1 MNRFMQERWSWV
13 EGTHSLRDELLNSLA
28 DADLAYTPGG
38 RAMPLGELIREFGE
52 TEHTYVQSFKTRVQD
67 WSYRHP
73 HPEIA
78 LSLDQLKAWFQGLD
92 ADLHAAL
99 SAFSDDDF
107 NQTVDRGGGFSL
119 PISLHLDVYLQAVLI
134 FLGKATIYLRVMD
147 RPLPGN
153 FRSWIG

>member
-1 MNRFMQERWSWV
+1 MNRLMQERWSWV
-13 EGTHSLRDELLNSLA
+13 EGTHSLRDELLNSLS
-28 DADLAYTPGG
+28 DADLSFNPGG
-38 RAMPLGELIREFGE
+38 RAMPLGDLIREFGE
-52 TEHTYVQSFKTRVQD
+52 TEHTYLHSFKTRTQD

-78 LSLDQLKAWFQGLD
+78 LSLDQLKTWFQELD
-92 ADLHAAL
+92 ADLQATLSAL
-99 SAFSDDDF
+99 SDADLK
-107 NQTVDRGGGFSL
+107 QTIDRGGGFDMPVDL
-119 PISLHLDVYLQAVLI
+119 QLDVYLQAVLI